1 MQSLLDPHGNYI
13 RSEKNVK
20 KYLKSISDEEIKSF
34 YDNIEL
40 TPFPILLAKEYHAR
54 FTKKKYNSKNIK
66 NKSKKSKLKPNSKN
80 KNIKKSQKSI
90 PFRHGKGVKIS
101 KLRGKINGV

>member
-13 RSEKNVK
+13 KSEKNVK
-20 KYLKSISDEEIKSF
+20 KFLKSISDEEIKSF

-40 TPFPILLAKEYHAR
+40 TPFPILLAKEYHSR
-54 FTKKKYNSKNIK
+54 FPKKKANSKNLK
-66 NKSKKSKLKPNSKN
+66 HKFKKSKSKTSISKN
-80 KNIKKSQKSI
+80 KKKKSKNI
-90 PFRHGKGVKIS
+90 PFRHGKGIKIS